1 MNYPLTL
8 LRSELYG
15 VLAVNLIALRM
26 AKTLSSFLAVLNAK
40 GVIVLV
46 TPSYLE
52 HCISF
57 CSMKLSHHSMLTY

>member
-26 AKTLSSFLAVLNAK
+26 AKTLWSFFGCSECKRGNCPCYSFLSGALYFILLNEA
-40 GVIVLV
+40 
-46 TPSYLE
+46 
-52 HCISF
+52 
-57 CSMKLSHHSMLTY
+57 